1 MWISIIVFLI
11 TYALMV
17 SEKMN
22 RTAAAI
28 LGASAVLLMRRI
40 PYETALEYVD
50 LDVIFL
56 LVGMMVVVNILSRT
70 GLFEWVAIF
79 IAQRA
84 KGNPVVI
91 LIGLLSA
98 TAILSAFLDN
108 VTTVVLIAP
117 ITILIAQILELPI
130 APFLILEALFSNMG
144 GTATLVGDPPNILI
158 GSKSGLSFNAFLV
171 NLSPV
176 VILCTLIV
184 FAGILLLLHGKLKT
198 TRALRRRIMK
208 AEPAKAILD
217 PKRLAS
223 GLVVFFFIL
232 AGFIA
237 SHWLKLQPGIIA
249 FAGAFVMIV
258 VTRSNM
264 RAAMAEVEWETIF
277 FLVGLFM
284 LVGALEHNEL
294 FDSIAQYLF
303 ALTQGHLFATAM
315 IVLWT
320 SAILSALFGNIPVAI
335 AMIPLVDKLIGSTA
349 VELALE
355 QSPDILE
362 RYIANPFWWSLA
374 LGACLGGNGTLF
386 GAAANVVVIQVGRR
400 NGYRLSFWDFMK
412 YGAPVTL
419 VTLLVSSIY
428 IFVRYF
434 AFSPL

>member
-1 MWISIIVFLI
+1 
-11 TYALMV
+11 
-17 SEKMN
+17 
-22 RTAAAI
+22 
-28 LGASAVLLMRRI
+28 
-40 PYETALEYVD
+40 
-50 LDVIFL
+50 
-56 LVGMMVVVNILSRT
+56 
-70 GLFEWVAIF
+70 
-79 IAQRA
+79 
-84 KGNPVVI
+84 
-91 LIGLLSA
+91 
-98 TAILSAFLDN
+98 
-108 VTTVVLIAP
+108 
-117 ITILIAQILELPI
+117 
-130 APFLILEALFSNMG
+130 
-144 GTATLVGDPPNILI
+144 
-158 GSKSGLSFNAFLV
+158 
-171 NLSPV
+171 
-176 VILCTLIV
+176 
-184 FAGILLLLHGKLKT
+184 
-198 TRALRRRIMK
+198 
-208 AEPAKAILD
+208 
-217 PKRLAS
+217 
-223 GLVVFFFIL
+223 
-232 AGFIA
+232 
-237 SHWLKLQPGIIA
+237 
-249 FAGAFVMIV
+249 MIV

-335 AMIPLVDKLIGSTA
+335 SMIPLVDKLIGSTA